1 MKHRRKNCNKQLAQG
16 IFSGTLAKHDCDANG
31 IAMTISQRLYWKMA
45 ICYPYTITAA
55 WLHSS
60 EGQQVADK
68 LLGYFEQGYPVAAAV
83 DATLK
88 ELNALPLDGKLA
100 QEYGLAPDTSYLCG
114 ILEITAKL
122 VQG

>member
-1 MKHRRKNCNKQLAQG
+1 MKLG
-16 IFSGTLAKHDCDANG
+16 FYGTLTQHDCDVNG

-45 ICYPYTITAA
+45 IGYPYTITAA

-60 EGQQVADK
+60 EGQQVAEK

-88 ELNALPLDGKLA
+88 ELNAQPLDTKLA
-100 QEYGLAPDTSYLCG
+100 QEYGLPPETSHLCG
-114 ILEITAKL
+114 ILEIVAKL
-122 VQG
+122 VQE